1 MAGVREMI
9 SIMPRTIKELNGLR
23 PFQKETIDALHSDV
37 QLIIVEAPVG
47 SGKSYIV
54 RQITDNWLGAVVLTY
69 PTRILMNSQRWAL
82 RNDFPGSIMW
92 PEETGIPLNNAPTI
106 FYYSTDSLVS
116 FLKQQHKD
124 YSLDRSELIDT
135 VLHQQFWAS
144 KKNIVVTSPD
154 VLHLLITRK
163 AYRGANWMRSFLNG
177 AIVVFDEFHLY
188 AGLKNF
194 PVLVDNLFESGI
206 NKIILLSATPVS
218 SEELQ
223 VVFDKNETSRIDF
236 RDSIGNDGDRIFNY
250 PLTLEFVN
258 CRYTK
263 RNDLTAVL
271 QQYIHILPK
280 PLAIILDSVF
290 RLRHIMPL
298 LKEEFGSQWNVVE
311 YSGFHKD
318 NYSIDEKTILVGTSS
333 IEVGINMAFK
343 SLITEASYWTSAVQR
358 IGRVGRFCDGKVI
371 VLTTRNMGP
380 YITSKDTI
388 SRDELEN
395 DILKSALKDIKMT
408 HVCGDMFR
416 GDSYPFIV
424 YDIDLKRLSTY
435 TESIFSMY
443 TPEKWINDWQ
453 FLSTQ
458 EKEKQLR
465 RYDNNDA
472 VVSDTLLR
480 DRLIPFMGLMAGH
493 LRDKYE
499 KISVHAEDDELTIL
513 CEDSNMRYDFERSS

>member
-1 MAGVREMI
+1 MI

-23 PFQKETIDALHSDV
+23 PFQKETIDTLRSNG

-47 SGKSYIV
+47 SGKSHIV
-54 RQITDNWLGAVVLTY
+54 RQIADHWYGAVVLTY
-69 PTRILMNSQRWAL
+69 PTKILMDSQRWTL
-82 RNDFPGSIMW
+82 KNDFPNSVMW
-92 PEETGIPLNNAPTI
+92 PEETGIPQNNAPTI
-106 FYYSTDSLVS
+106 FYYSTDALVS
-116 FLKQQHKD
+116 FLKQQKKD
-124 YSLDRSELIDT
+124 YRLDRSDLLDT
-135 VLHQQFWAS
+135 VLHQQFWGS
-144 KKNIVVTSPD
+144 KRNIMVTSPD
-154 VLHLLITRK
+154 VLHLLINLK
-163 AYRGANWMRSFLNG
+163 AYRGAERIKTFLNG
-177 AIVVFDEFHLY
+177 SVVVFDEFHLY

-194 PVLVDNLFESGI
+194 PKLLDNLFESGI
-206 NKIILLSATPVS
+206 KKIILLSATPVS

-223 VVFDKNETSRIDF
+223 MLFDKYEARRIDF
-236 RDSIGNDGDRIFNY
+236 KDSIGGTGDKIFNY

-263 RNDLTAVL
+263 QNNLIAVL
-271 QQYIHILPK
+271 QQYIPVLPK

-290 RLRHIMPL
+290 RLRLIMPL
-298 LKEEFGSQWNVVE
+298 LREEFGSQWNIIE

-318 NYSIDEKTILVGTSS
+318 NYSLDEKTILVGTSS
-333 IEVGINMAFK
+333 IEVGINMVFK

-371 VLTTRNMGP
+371 VLTTKNMEP
-380 YITSKDTI
+380 YISSKNTI

-395 DILKSALKDIKMT
+395 SILKSALKDIRMT
-408 HVCGDMFR
+408 YVCGDMFR

-424 YDIDLKRLSTY
+424 YDINFKRLSTY

-453 FLSTQ
+453 CLNIQ

-465 RYDNNDA
+465 KYVNNDA
-472 VVSDTLLR
+472 VVSDILLR
-480 DRLIPFMGLMAGH
+480 DSLIPFMGFIAGH

-499 KISVHAEDDELTIL
+499 KISVRAENEELTIL
-513 CEDSNMRYDFERSS
+513 CEDSNMRYDFERSR